1 MKNLKLNK
9 KYPWLNQ
16 YKDVPANLEYFE
28 GSMVSLLGETAIK
41 YPNYYALEYY
51 NNKITY
57 KEFMKKIDSCARSL
71 KAIGVEEGDVV
82 SICMPNTPTALVM
95 FYAINMIGAISNMIH
110 PLSSE
115 KEIEL
120 YLNKSSSSVILTID
134 FNYKKVLNLI
144 NNTKVS
150 KVIVSSAGYDLKGL
164 KKFFYLG
171 RNTDVTKGVKKIG
184 EVFLK
189 AFRNREVLSYKKFLQ
204 RGENYY
210 EEHYVDKTGD
220 DPAVILYSGGTSGMP
235 KGIVLTNKNFNAL
248 AQGAHLMC
256 DPAKAK
262 DSILSIMPIFHGF
275 GLGVCIH
282 TPLYIGM
289 KCILVPK
296 FKANKLLN
304 LIRKTKPNFFVGV
317 PTLFEAL
324 YMSKNIK
331 ENDFESINVL
341 VSGGDVMSEEKIK
354 KYNDFFKKYGSNAK
368 IRVGYGLTE
377 ATAATCL
384 VPNSNYKE
392 NSIGIPFPDTIYKIV
407 KIGTTKEVDYLEDG
421 EICLSGPT
429 VMKCYLDEESETNN
443 TLKIHKDGKLWLHTG
458 DIGTMDKDGFIYFKS
473 RLKRLIISSGYN
485 VYPSYIEEIIN
496 KHEYV
501 SSCTVVPVPHK
512 YRGEVVKAYIVLKK
526 EVKINEEVEEE
537 IKKHCQKYIAKYA
550 MPKIFEFRKEL
561 PKTLVGKIAYTI
573 LEDESKISIEEELK
587 EKPKKEK
594 KEKKNKHKKTQN
606 KNKKGKQK

>member
-1 MKNLKLNK
+1 MKNLKFNK
-9 KYPWLNQ
+9 KYPWFDE
-16 YKDVPANLEYFE
+16 YKNVPTSIEYFE
-28 GSMVSLLGETAIK
+28 GSMVSLLGETAMK

-57 KEFMKKIDSCARSL
+57 KEFMKMIDDCARSL
-71 KAIGVEEGDVV
+71 KAIGVQENDVI
-82 SICMPNTPTALVM
+82 SICMPNTPNALVM
-95 FYAINMIGAISNMIH
+95 FYAVNMIGAVSNMIH

-120 YLNKSSSSVILTID
+120 YLNKSDSSVILTID
-134 FNYKKVLNLI
+134 FNYKKVLNII

-150 KVIVSSAGYDLKGL
+150 KVIVSSAGFDLKGL

-171 RNTDVTKGVKKIG
+171 KNTDVTKGVKKIG

-189 AFRNREVLSYKKFLQ
+189 AFRNREVMSYKKFLQ
-204 RGENYY
+204 RGANYF

-220 DPAVILYSGGTSGMP
+220 DPAVILYSGGTSGTP

-248 AQGAHLMC
+248 AEGAHLMC

-289 KCILVPK
+289 KCILVPT
-296 FKANKLLN
+296 FKANKLLK
-304 LIRKTKPNFFVGV
+304 LIRKTRPNFFVGV

-324 YMSKNIK
+324 YRTKNIK
-331 ENDFESINVL
+331 ENDFSSINVL
-341 VSGGDVMSEEKIK
+341 VSGGDVMPVEKLK
-354 KYNDFFKKYGSNAK
+354 KYNEFFQKYGSNAK

-407 KIGTTKEVDYLEDG
+407 KIGTTKEVDFLEDG
-421 EICLSGPT
+421 EICISGPT
-429 VMKCYLDEESETNN
+429 IMKGYLEEEYETNN
-443 TLKIHKDGKLWLHTG
+443 TLKVHKDGKIWLHTG
-458 DIGTMDKDGFIYFKS
+458 DIGTMDKNGFIYFKS

-485 VYPSYIEEIIN
+485 IYPSYIEEIIN

-512 YRGEVVKAYIVLKK
+512 YRGEIVKAYIVLKR
-526 EVKINEEVEEE
+526 EVKICEEVEEE
-537 IKKHCQKYIAKYA
+537 LKKYCQKYIAKYA

-573 LEDESKISIEEELK
+573 LEEESKISVENDIKIKELK
-587 EKPKKEK
+587 IKGKNK
-594 KEKKNKHKKTQN
+594 KKNKKDERKK
-606 KNKKGKQK
+606 